1 MTKMLIPLVVASLG
15 IALALTPDP
24 APARSAS
31 ASSGIAV
38 SPETCTSAFLLQWRG
53 YFRTP
58 ESDGRPG
65 YKFYALGVDAL
76 CRHDYANAIH
86 LFKVAGS
93 WGYKP
98 AEYTLAVM
106 YFRGAGV
113 PADRPLGAAWME
125 LAAASGIPQY
135 VRAQGVM
142 TKVLEPVEVALME
155 QLHDQLEPTYGAAA
169 LRRAS
174 WQWKLAG
181 IAETGSHLGHPM
193 APLISDISPLLS
205 EYYRV
210 IQENNDPY
218 PGLDGFLTGRTT
230 VGPLKQ
236 IGTKGNAAG
245 AKPGHKSRSD
255 GQQDQD

>member
-1 MTKMLIPLVVASLG
+1 MTRTLILLAAASFG
-15 IALALTPDP
+15 IAAALTTGP
-24 APARSAS
+24 ALARSAS

-76 CRHDYANAIH
+76 CRHHYTDARH

-135 VRAQGVM
+135 IQAQRVM
-142 TKVLEPVEVALME
+142 MKVLEPAEVALVE

-174 WQWKLAG
+174 WQWKLADA
-181 IAETGSHLGHPM
+181 AETGSHLGHPM

-210 IQENNDPY
+210 MQENDDPY

-236 IGTKGNAAG
+236 IGTNGEAGG
-245 AKPGHKSRSD
+245 AKPGHKPLSD
-255 GQQDQD
+255 DQQNQD